1 MRGENNFVAGANIK
15 YTDGRKNTFVW
26 SDNLVRPGAKRNFTP
41 AKDGVFLI
49 RAERGLA
56 INTPKTTLP
65 GSVEVK
71 GMVQLG
77 NDTEAC
83 TLAKV

>member
-1 MRGENNFVAGANIK
+1 MGENNFVAGANIK

-26 SDNLVRPGAKRNFTP
+26 SDNRNYIKSPFFTP
-41 AKDGVFLI
+41 AKDGTFLI

>member
-1 MRGENNFVAGANIK
+1 M
-15 YTDGRKNTFVW
+15 W
-26 SDNLVRPGAKRNFTP
+26 SDNMSQGRVGLNKYVTP

-83 TLAKV
+83 TSAKV